1 MVVDEMTTQTELEKR
16 LQELEAKRTKARAKI
31 MAWSGDRFFL
41 RQADE
46 QFNHKNADQYRQ
58 LALSAIKLAA
68 ARGELIEW
76 LESGATS
83 GDAEIR
89 RRIEEASR

>member
-1 MVVDEMTTQTELEKR
+1 MTTQTELEKR
-16 LQELEAKRTKARAKI
+16 LQELESNRNALERRMKNHNPTI
-31 MAWSGDRFFL
+31 MPAYYEVRKF
-41 RQADE
+41 DE
-46 QFNHKNADQYRQ
+46 IHASDYHQ

-68 ARGELIEW
+68 ARQELIEW
-76 LESGATS
+76 LESDATS

>member
-1 MVVDEMTTQTELEKR
+1 MTSKTTQTELEKR
-16 LQELEAKRTKARAKI
+16 LKELEADRLRRIAQMKANTDYEPYHRYAERHFDYDNG
-31 MAWSGDRFFL
+31 A
-41 RQADE
+41 
-46 QFNHKNADQYRQ
+46 NYRQ

-89 RRIEEASR
+89 RRIEEASK